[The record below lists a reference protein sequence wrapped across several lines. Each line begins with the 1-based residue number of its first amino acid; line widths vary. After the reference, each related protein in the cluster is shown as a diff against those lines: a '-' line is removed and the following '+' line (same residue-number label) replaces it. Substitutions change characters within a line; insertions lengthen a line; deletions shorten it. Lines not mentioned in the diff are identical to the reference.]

1 MYSYLYTHILGIFFM
16 ADNISMDQLRQF
28 FVDIFASSR
37 DNSGPKADMK
47 DMGKIADVAKE
58 AEKVLGPFAQGAG
71 NFLTLM
77 KENLPQVATGFLG
90 VVKAS
95 DAFTTSLKTL
105 AGYVPG
111 FGTALGKA
119 IDVLD
124 QFRTVGNEANKI
136 GVGQLDTARL
146 QLEAQKAGFNN
157 AQEYIQFLSKTAGN
171 SLKNLAGS
179 NELSSQK
186 FLKFAE
192 KVQDQKLVKDL
203 KGQVGMGPEEI
214 ARIAAVAAGGKT
226 TQLDTA
232 KGQEELAAKTATL
245 ANQINRLSQ
254 TSGKYREDI
263 IAEMELRNKSARGQ
277 MELGAL
283 RNDAERDQYQKT
295 QISING
301 MGKSM
306 QDITGT
312 IMAGGY
318 LDPKAQTTLQVAT
331 GGRSGQ
337 YMRAV
342 RDQRRTA
349 NLSDDDPA
357 KRAAQKRLDDEIAK
371 ANAYQTSKQFYQ
383 RALTTQDPDQKAAAE
398 QLQADN
404 VEKAGQAAERRASGL
419 GPEAARRKQQAQ
431 YGDALKDGKLQEM
444 SGLPAGAPGA
454 DNFAARPAQV
464 LNQAYEAA
472 RVNAIGATNEIKKWN
487 DELGKSPEK
496 LKPII
501 AFFELMFGPMSQTA
515 SEAIKRQEDNVK
527 KVKNA
532 VLPEQES
539 AETKQKLEDEI
550 KKHGLPTKNTRAH
563 GTLGETGQVTEPKDI
578 ISKLHKG
585 ETVVTPEQLKNLL
598 SGSASNAISEVMKSA
613 TTNMPKEGGID
624 VGKITSGLKEI
635 TTTISS
641 VTGGG
646 STTRS
651 TVENDD
657 AKAAKKELEAVK
669 AQFQTEKNDIR
680 AQVKSNLGPDAKHT
694 DIMRA
699 MRDNP
704 QAKALEARMQE
715 ATAKLSERVNAGTT
729 SKTVIEPG
737 ANASVYERKKL
748 AQGMSQA
755 DAQKKAELKTV
766 SAEKISSPLTV
777 FESMFDKLFSNKSK
791 VDDTTKINNA
801 AESSIDK
808 IKINDATTPTID
820 SVSNK
825 LADNKKELTA
835 DLDIEPEINQL
846 DSNQQS
852 TPVGLNDLNE
862 QLIQLNT
869 SIRQLIQH
877 SAESVET
884 AVKQVKA
891 TQGLSGNRFA

>member
-1 MYSYLYTHILGIFFM
+1 MS
-16 ADNISMDQLRQF
+16 
-28 FVDIFASSR
+28 
-37 DNSGPKADMK
+37 
-47 DMGKIADVAKE
+47 
-58 AEKVLGPFAQGAG
+58 
-71 NFLTLM
+71 
-77 KENLPQVATGFLG
+77 
-90 VVKAS
+90 
-95 DAFTTSLKTL
+95 
-105 AGYVPG
+105 
-111 FGTALGKA
+111 
-119 IDVLD
+119 
-124 QFRTVGNEANKI
+124 
-136 GVGQLDTARL
+136 
-146 QLEAQKAGFNN
+146 
-157 AQEYIQFLSKTAGN
+157 
-171 SLKNLAGS
+171 
-179 NELSSQK
+179 
-186 FLKFAE
+186 
-192 KVQDQKLVKDL
+192 
-203 KGQVGMGPEEI
+203 PEEI
-214 ARIAAVAAGGKT
+214 SRIAAVAAGGKT

-232 KGQEELAAKTATL
+232 KGQEELATKTANL

-404 VEKAGQAAERRASGL
+404 REKAGQAAERRASGL

-501 AFFELMFGPMSQTA
+501 AFFELMFGPI
-515 SEAIKRQEDNVK
+515 SEAIKRQEDNIK

-598 SGSASNAISEVMKSA
+598 LGSASNAISEVMKSA
-613 TTNMPKEGGID
+613 TNMPKEGGID

-729 SKTVIEPG
+729 SKTVTEPG
-737 ANASVYERKKL
+737 AKSVSITDIQKNM
-748 AQGMSQA
+748 AQGMSQPE
-755 DAQKKAELKTV
+755 AQKKAELKADLRT
-766 SAEKISSPLTV
+766 SAPKELGINKEKISSPLTV

-877 SAESVET
+877 SSESVET